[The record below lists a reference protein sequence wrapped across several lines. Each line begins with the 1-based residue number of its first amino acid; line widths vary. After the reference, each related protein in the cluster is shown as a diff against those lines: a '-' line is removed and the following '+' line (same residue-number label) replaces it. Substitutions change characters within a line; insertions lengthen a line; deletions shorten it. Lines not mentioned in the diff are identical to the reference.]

1 MRSKKDRKH
10 ILADLTA
17 VIAPYAH
24 SRTTLLSNNVRLGQ
38 ISTAFRES
46 AFRPT
51 RPLPATRRRRGIINK
66 RKRHEP

>member
-38 ISTAFRES
+38 ISTAFREG
-46 AFRPT
+46 APQPERP
-51 RPLPATRRRRGIINK
+51 P
-66 RKRHEP
+66 EPPSTTVVA